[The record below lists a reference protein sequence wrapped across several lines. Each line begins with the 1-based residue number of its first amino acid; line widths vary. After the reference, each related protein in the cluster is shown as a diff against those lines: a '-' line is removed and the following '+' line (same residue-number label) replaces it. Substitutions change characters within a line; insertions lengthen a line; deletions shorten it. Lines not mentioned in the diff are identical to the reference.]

1 MVLLTQEAGT
11 GHTEI
16 RRHTLGRRSQRGA
29 PPSGAFEVAS
39 SGEATACRSQH
50 SVKFYYKPCIQSAL

>member
-16 RRHTLGRRSQRGA
+16 RHHTLGRRSQRGA
-29 PPSGAFEVAS
+29 TPSGAFEVAPV
-39 SGEATACRSQH
+39 G
-50 SVKFYYKPCIQSAL
+50 KP